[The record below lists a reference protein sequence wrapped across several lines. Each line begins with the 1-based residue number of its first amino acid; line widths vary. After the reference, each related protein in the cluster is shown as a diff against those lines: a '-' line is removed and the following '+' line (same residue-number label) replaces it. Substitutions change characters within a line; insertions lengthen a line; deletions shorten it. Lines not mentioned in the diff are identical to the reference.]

1 MGEVIL
7 DVKGLKKYFPIAKGD
22 KKGLFVKAI
31 DGIDFDIREGSRW
44 EWWRVRLRQ
53 EHYGL

>member
-22 KKGLFVKAI
+22 
-31 DGIDFDIREGSRW
+31 SRLNSSA
-44 EWWRVRLRQ
+44 VGAVSTMLPA
-53 EHYGL
+53 YMT